1 VGTPSSSL
9 ESMELNWTES
19 EMGGIPVAPG
29 QMYSTPIRAPN
40 QKACFTEAIFS
51 PNRETAKTCR
61 AMVEGGWCPFG
72 DSCEYIHPTDFNPS
86 LHNFQ
91 NQNNLQHNY
100 KDSIAINMDRTNYS
114 PETVNTQFQMDTM
127 SPYTNLQ
134 QTPSTLHQTNSTMLT
149 EMLPPYTTNLHPHQ
163 MNEMLMVALASKL
176 DVSLNNSAQGVGGQV
191 FELPMFTP
199 PPVNCFTESVNT
211 WNNKSLKLKAVE
223 G

>member
-1 VGTPSSSL
+1 
-9 ESMELNWTES
+9 MELNWTES
-19 EMGGIPVAPG
+19 EMGGIAVAPG

-91 NQNNLQHNY
+91 NQNNY

-127 SPYTNLQ
+127 SPYT
-134 QTPSTLHQTNSTMLT
+134 TLH

-176 DVSLNNSAQGVGGQV
+176 DVSLNNSTQGVGGQV